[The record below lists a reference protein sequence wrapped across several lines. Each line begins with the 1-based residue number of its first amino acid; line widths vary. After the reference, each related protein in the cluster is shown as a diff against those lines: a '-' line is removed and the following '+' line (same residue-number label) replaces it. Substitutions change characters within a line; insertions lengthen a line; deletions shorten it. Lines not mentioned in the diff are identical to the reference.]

1 MICFFYLGCFQMMIV
16 VEIPSIIIL
25 YFIAKYMLI
34 RVCKEPRGLS
44 LQLNNLA
51 QSLMRFYVPLY
62 WLGRHSIE
70 VLRWPD
76 NLSFWKMIESTI
88 LANIYQIF
96 TFMIVIFLLFCEPI
110 VSTLTMHFSKPYD
123 ET

>member
-1 MICFFYLGCFQMMIV
+1 MMIV

-76 NLSFWKMIESTI
+76 NLSFWKIIESTI

>member
-1 MICFFYLGCFQMMIV
+1 MMIV

-70 VLRWPD
+70 VLRCPD
-76 NLSFWKMIESTI
+76 NLSFWKIIESTI